1 MPFCWL
7 NRRPYEIKPVRSS
20 APCQE
25 AANVE
30 VAAAAAVVLFPLSP
44 TPRMS

>member
-7 NRRPYEIKPVRSS
+7 KRRPYEIKPVRSS

-25 AANVE
+25 AANMEV
-30 VAAAAAVVLFPLSP
+30 VAAAAVLFPLSP
-44 TPRMS
+44 TPRVS